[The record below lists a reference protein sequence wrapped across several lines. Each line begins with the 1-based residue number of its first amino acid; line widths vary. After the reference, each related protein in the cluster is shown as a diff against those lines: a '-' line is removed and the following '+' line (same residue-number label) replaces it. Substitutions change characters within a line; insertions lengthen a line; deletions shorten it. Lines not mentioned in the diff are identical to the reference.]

1 MPKKTY
7 LPKGYKSDPLF
18 AYMRR
23 KGSKPEPEHNHDR
36 DDSRRE
42 ALSPTKSRKLPNDN
56 DVISAS
62 EGITYPGEA
71 KSRARRVYQAKRKS
85 FK

>member
-7 LPKGYKSDPLF
+7 FPKGYKSDPLF

-23 KGSKPEPEHNHDR
+23 RGSKMSGEHDR
-36 DDSRRE
+36 ESYDSKRE
-42 ALSPTKSRKLPNDN
+42 ALSPTKGRKLPNDR
-56 DVISAS
+56 DVINAS